1 MSIENFVKSWTIR
14 QSTTTLI
21 AVGDKLNIDRV
32 GNSPKVKFRCDSSD
46 PGITALWD
54 KVNNCKW
61 SENGGAAGQLEGAI
75 SDQSDSDY
83 SLEITY
89 TENTENGPNQIDVNI
104 VAVPVSGGV
113 TSAAAGSGG
122 AGGAGG
128 DDG

>member
-1 MSIENFVKSWTIR
+1 MSIENFIKSWTI
-14 QSTTTLI
+14 QQATTTLI
-21 AVGDKLNIDRV
+21 AAGDKLNIDRV

-54 KVNNCKW
+54 KVKNCKW
-61 SENGGAAGQLEGAI
+61 SDNGGPAGQLEGAI

-83 SLEITY
+83 SLEMTY

-122 AGGAGG
+122 AGSAGG